1 MFFQHFRIPTWTKNG
16 PKMGP
21 QINPKPLV
29 EIIIAKKIYHA
40 TPLFAS
46 KIDPGAQAD
55 FWTDLGRLLVAL
67 GSLLALF
74 GPFWYLWAPS
84 WLLLALFGSLL
95 AAFSFPFAT
104 FSQQCFFLVQLSL
117 HFALSQTFECQ
128 TSSKILF
135 FLAPQAATH
144 TRSICFRL
152 LLVSKTI
159 FGRNLNLFENFL
171 HAPADNRRNPHLQEP
186 SSATTCGT
194 LP

>member
-21 QINPKPLV
+21 QIDPNPLV
-29 EIIIAKKIYHA
+29 EITIAPNRYGECSRWY
-40 TPLFAS
+40 S
-46 KIDPGAQAD
+46 KSTLAPKPIFGRIWVD
-55 FWTDLGRLLVAL
+55 FW
-67 GSLLALF
+67 SLWV
-74 GPFWYLWAPS
+74 PFWLSLAPFWSLWAPS